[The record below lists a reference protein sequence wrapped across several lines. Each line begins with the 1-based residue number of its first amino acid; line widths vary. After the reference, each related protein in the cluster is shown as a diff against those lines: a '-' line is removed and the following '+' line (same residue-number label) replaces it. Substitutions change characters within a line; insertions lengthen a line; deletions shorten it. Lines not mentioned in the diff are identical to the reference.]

1 MPARDTGSRGILNRF
16 FDAIDSPP
24 YPPSKLTAQG
34 HDEDEKSNL
43 LHLPRRTAKTVGK
56 VRRHTRP
63 PHPQPPTKK
72 SPFFRAFLTEIF
84 SVTYYVFFSD
94 VSWMLTNTDSTPHQ
108 PKP

>member
-63 PHPQPPTKK
+63 PPPPTPYKK
-72 SPFFRAFLTEIF
+72 EPVLSC
-84 SVTYYVFFSD
+84 FSD
-94 VSWMLTNTDSTPHQ
+94 GDLFRDLLCFFF
-108 PKP
+108 